1 MLRVCHIMSG
11 DLWAG
16 AEVMAYHLLKGLKS
30 YGDLSVTAIV
40 LNEGRLAEEIRKLGI
55 RVHVVDESKSSL
67 LNLFK
72 IIKKILEKSPPDLIH
87 SHRYKEN
94 FLAYLTS
101 RSIHGIKLIG
111 TQHGMP
117 EVYGGKST
125 LKQRVITKC
134 NFFGLSLFFNRTVA
148 VSGDIQKAFI
158 KQFGFRESKISM
170 IHNGIEIPDLIPE
183 RENGETFVIGS
194 AGRLCPVKDYPFM
207 IEIAKAVKEKTKN
220 IKFHLAGEG
229 PERSKLKALIQEYNL
244 NETFVLKGHIEDM
257 PPFYRSLDL
266 YLNTSVHEGIP
277 MSILEAMAHGLP
289 VVAPDVGGIS
299 EIVSNG
305 EDGYLIEKRDPKAFA
320 EKCFLLYKNKQLRRR
335 MAQAAREKIVKSFSV
350 ENMAA
355 QYHELYLN
363 VVNKKLG

>member
-1 MLRVCHIMSG
+1 MLKVCHIISG

-30 YGDLSVTAIV
+30 YGDLYITAIV

-55 RVHVVDESKSSL
+55 RVHVVDESKRSL

-72 IIKKILEKSPPDLIH
+72 IIKKILVQSPPDLIH

-101 RSIHGIKLIG
+101 RSLPGIKLIG

-117 EVYGGKST
+117 EVYGEKPT
-125 LKQRVITKC
+125 LKQRIITKC
-134 NFFGLSLFFNRTVA
+134 NFFGLSLLFNRTVV
-148 VSGDIQKAFI
+148 VSEDIQKAFI
-158 KQFGFRESKISM
+158 KQFGFKESKISM

-183 RENGETFVIGS
+183 RENKEIFVIGS

-207 IEIAKAVKEKTKN
+207 VEIAKAVKEKTKN
-220 IKFHLAGEG
+220 IRFHLAGEG
-229 PERSKLKALIQEYNL
+229 PEHSKLQALIQRYGL
-244 NETFVLKGHIEDM
+244 SKTFVLKGHLDDM
-257 PPFYRSLDL
+257 LPFYRSLDL

-289 VVAPDVGGIS
+289 VVAPNVGGIS
-299 EIVSNG
+299 EVVDNG
-305 EDGYLIEKRDPKAFA
+305 EDGYLIDNRDPNAFA
-320 EKCFLLYKNKQLRRR
+320 EKCFLLYKNKQLKQR
-335 MAQAAREKIVKSFSV
+335 MARAARQKIVRSFSV

-355 QYHELYLN
+355 QYHELYVD
-363 VVNKKLG
+363 VVNN

>member
-1 MLRVCHIMSG
+1 
-11 DLWAG
+11 
-16 AEVMAYHLLKGLKS
+16 MAYHLLKGLKS

-148 VSGDIQKAFI
+148 VSEDIQNAFI
-158 KQFGFRESKISM
+158 KKFGFRESKISM
-170 IHNGIEIPDLIPE
+170 IHNGIEIPEFIPK
-183 RENGETFVIGS
+183 RENEEIFVIGS
-194 AGRLCPVKDYPFM
+194 AGRLCPVKDYSFM
-207 IEIAKAVKEKTKN
+207 IHVAKAIKEETKH
-220 IKFHLAGEG
+220 IQFHLAGEG
-229 PERSKLKALIQEYNL
+229 PERSKLQALIQEYNL
-244 NETFVLKGHIEDM
+244 NETFVLKGHLEDM
-257 PPFYRSLDL
+257 LPFYRSLDI

-289 VVAPDVGGIS
+289 IVAPNVGGIS
-299 EIVSNG
+299 EIINNG
-305 EDGYLIEKRDPKAFA
+305 EDGYLIDTRDPQAFA
-320 EKCFLLYKNKQLRRR
+320 EKCFLLYENRQLRWR
-335 MAQAAREKIVKSFSV
+335 MARAAREKIVKSFSV

-355 QYHELYLN
+355 QYHELYLSKG
-363 VVNKKLG
+363 VKD

>member
-1 MLRVCHIMSG
+1 LLKVYHIISG

-16 AEVMAYHLLKGLKS
+16 AEVMAYHLLNGLKS
-30 YGDLSVTAIV
+30 YGDLSITAII
-40 LNEGRLAEEIRKLGI
+40 LNEGRLVEEIHKLGI
-55 RVHVVDESKSSL
+55 RVHVVNESKTSF

-72 IIKKILEKSPPDLIH
+72 IIKEILVQSPPNLIH

-101 RSIHGIKLIG
+101 RSIPGIKLIG

-117 EVYGGKST
+117 EVYGGNYT
-125 LKQRVITKC
+125 LKQRIITKC

-148 VSGDIQKAFI
+148 VSEDIQEAFS

-170 IHNGIEIPDLIPE
+170 IHNGIKIPGFIPE
-183 RENGETFVIGS
+183 RENKEKFVIGS
-194 AGRLCPVKDYPFM
+194 AGRLCQVKGYRFM
-207 IEIAKAVKEKTKN
+207 IEIAKAVKEETKH

-229 PERSKLKALIQEYNL
+229 PERAKLQALIQQYSL
-244 NETFVLKGHIEDM
+244 NETFVLQGHLDDM
-257 PPFYRSLDL
+257 LPFYRSLDL

-289 VVAPDVGGIS
+289 VVAPNVGGIS
-299 EIVSNG
+299 EIINNG

-320 EKCFLLYKNKQLRRR
+320 EKCFLLYKNKQLRQR

-363 VVNKKLG
+363 RGLKD